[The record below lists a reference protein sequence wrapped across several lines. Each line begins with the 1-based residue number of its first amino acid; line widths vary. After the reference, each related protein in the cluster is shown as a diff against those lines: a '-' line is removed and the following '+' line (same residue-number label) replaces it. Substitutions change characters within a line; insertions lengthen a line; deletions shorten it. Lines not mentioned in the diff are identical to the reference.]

1 MWECVCVWVRRNRTH
16 TFEQLENLLLF
27 YFFFFCVVESILEFL
42 EFSCCCCFFCRSFY
56 DDEVGGRLKVR
67 SRARCGC
74 SLRAWLKVVIA
85 SASPVH
91 FVSLFS
97 SFLLLLTHFTFSGFF
112 QSPPFPILFFLPGP
126 FLLVVSHH
134 SDRYSMCLPL
144 SNRTVPT
151 HTKAETREKK
161 RSTMQLDNS
170 FVWFRIFFFSF
181 FLPFVISICFP
192 PDGSCVKKQQI
203 PCLLYPNVSFV
214 FDSLTPTASES
225 AGLDEPESV
234 QVFKVFF
241 LCLFDPAQTHTLA
254 LRVCNYAKVYWIWES
269 QK

>member
-1 MWECVCVWVRRNRTH
+1 M
-16 TFEQLENLLLF
+16 
-27 YFFFFCVVESILEFL
+27 
-42 EFSCCCCFFCRSFY
+42 
-56 DDEVGGRLKVR
+56 
-67 SRARCGC
+67 
-74 SLRAWLKVVIA
+74 IA

-112 QSPPFPILFFLPGP
+112 QSPPFPILFSLPGP

-144 SNRTVPT
+144 CNRTVPT

-170 FVWFRIFFFSF
+170 FVWFRIFFLF
-181 FLPFVISICFP
+181 FLLLFPFVFP
-192 PDGSCVKKQQI
+192 PMDLVWRNNKFRVYFTQTLVLFSILWRPRPQSPLGWMNRNQCKCSK
-203 PCLLYPNVSFV
+203 
-214 FDSLTPTASES
+214 
-225 AGLDEPESV
+225 
-234 QVFKVFF
+234 FF